1 MQSHFRI
8 IKKDIDVDFSS
19 KVIKKEVFAE
29 AVDAGS
35 LIEHARKLGETL
47 ILEAHVEAE
56 GIRKKA
62 FEEAKKAGQKE
73 VAKEIFTVRAQIEK
87 HLQKTEASIAD
98 MVETCIRKLLGELGK
113 EELLALLV
121 KKSLESLEKDN
132 KVKLRV
138 NPHTI
143 DAFEVAI
150 DSFAQHQ
157 LSEVEISVDESIA
170 PEECLIEYNLGFMI
184 VRAHEQV
191 ETVISIMR
199 ETMVLEKV

>member
-62 FEEAKKAGQKE
+62 FEEACFDQ
-73 VAKEIFTVRAQIEK
+73 
-87 HLQKTEASIAD
+87 S
-98 MVETCIRKLLGELGK
+98 
-113 EELLALLV
+113 
-121 KKSLESLEKDN
+121 
-132 KVKLRV
+132 
-138 NPHTI
+138 
-143 DAFEVAI
+143 
-150 DSFAQHQ
+150 
-157 LSEVEISVDESIA
+157 
-170 PEECLIEYNLGFMI
+170 
-184 VRAHEQV
+184 
-191 ETVISIMR
+191 
-199 ETMVLEKV
+199 